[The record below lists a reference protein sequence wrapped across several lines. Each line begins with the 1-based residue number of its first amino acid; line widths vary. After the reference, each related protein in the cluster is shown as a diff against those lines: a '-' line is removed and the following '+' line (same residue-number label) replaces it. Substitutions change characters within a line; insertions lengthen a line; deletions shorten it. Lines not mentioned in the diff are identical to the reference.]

1 MLATEKPPMTRTL
14 RTLLLS
20 AFALT
25 VLAPT
30 LVLAQSERSRV
41 DTLYAFAKGGTLDLG
56 LVSGNIIVT
65 GWTRQ
70 EAKIYAFI
78 EHGAF
83 DVSLSGTQVSLQVR
97 SRRGMTL
104 FGSNDS
110 RIEVMVPIGTRVN
123 AHTVSGDIRIKAT
136 AGEVEARSV
145 SGDVEVFDATERLV
159 VHTVS
164 GNAHLANAHGR
175 IRFDA
180 TSGDLTLDDA
190 SGDISAKS
198 VSGDVHLTN
207 VRASQLRAETVSGN
221 ITYQGSAEGTG
232 SFDLSSH
239 SGDLRLEMPGNTAAS
254 LSLQTFSGDLSSQ
267 FPMTLQPGQNGRRN
281 RKMEFTINGGGIRIS
296 AQTFSGNIHIER
308 GANRASKEN

>member
-145 SGDVEVFDATERLV
+145 SGDV
-159 VHTVS
+159 
-164 GNAHLANAHGR
+164 
-175 IRFDA
+175 
-180 TSGDLTLDDA
+180 
-190 SGDISAKS
+190 
-198 VSGDVHLTN
+198 HLTN